1 MRLTRLRKFLACKN
15 KVWPHP
21 VALAQPALRTAEI
34 VPTKKLLWETRVRAR
49 MNYHR
54 YFGSAAK
61 AVETCIVGT
70 GDFGRSFLGQARR
83 VPKIG
88 ARVAVDVTPERAA
101 EAWRAAGVDPRDIAL
116 CRTAAEAKAAWHGG
130 KTIAAR
136 DLACVVEL
144 PIDVVI
150 EATGHPEAGARHSA
164 LAVDAGRHLALVS
177 KEVDIVVG
185 PGLSAMA
192 RSHGRVVTPIDG
204 DQPSL
209 LMGQVTWAETLGFT
223 IVAAG
228 KSSEYDFVYDEPS
241 EQVTS
246 NGRSANAPGFS
257 DCWTMGSRPVS
268 ELIAERSKLAAALPQ
283 RTVPDLCELLIAANA
298 VDLVPDRP
306 DLHAPILRISE
317 VPTYFSAL
325 ADGGVLGGERRIDVF
340 NCLRRPDEISF
351 AGGVFVVVRCEDA
364 ASWTILREKGHILA
378 RDGATALL
386 YLPRHVLGLEAAT
399 SVLEAG
405 LLGIS
410 SGAEKPE
417 PRFDLA
423 ARADADLPAGTILT
437 ASGHHHSIA
446 NVSGYAVAA
455 AALGAGVPI
464 PYYLAANR
472 RLSRPVAKGALIS
485 CDDVEIAEDSMLAT
499 LRRRQ
504 DEIFFGAGAR
514 P

>member
-1 MRLTRLRKFLACKN
+1 
-15 KVWPHP
+15 
-21 VALAQPALRTAEI
+21 
-34 VPTKKLLWETRVRAR
+34 

-54 YFGSAAK
+54 YFGSAARP
-61 AVETCIVGT
+61 VETCIVGT

-83 VPKIG
+83 VPLIS
-88 ARVAVDVTPERAA
+88 ARIAVDITPERAG
-101 EAWRAAGVDPRDIAL
+101 EAWRAAGADPREIAL
-116 CRTAAEAKAAWHGG
+116 CSTAADARAAWASG
-130 KTIAAR
+130 KTIAAG
-136 DLACVVEL
+136 DLACVVDL

-164 LAVDAGRHLALVS
+164 IAVEAGRHLALVS

-185 PGLSAMA
+185 AGLSEMA
-192 RSHGRVVTPIDG
+192 RAQGRVVTPIDG

-223 IVAAG
+223 VVAAG
-228 KSSEYDFVYDEPS
+228 KSSEYDFVFDES
-241 EQVTS
+241 AGTLLS
-246 NGRSANAPGFS
+246 NGRVSPVTGLS
-257 DCWTMGSRPVS
+257 DCWSLDARPVD
-268 ELIAERSKLAAALPQ
+268 EVIAQRSRMAAMLPQ

-298 VDLVPDRP
+298 LDLQPDRP

-317 VPTYFSAL
+317 VPDAFATL
-325 ADGGVLGGERRIDVF
+325 ADGGVLAGERRIDVF

-364 ASWTILREKGHILA
+364 ASWEILREKGHVLS
-378 RDGATALL
+378 RNGATAML

-405 LLGIS
+405 VLGVS
-410 SGAEKPE
+410 SGAERPK

-446 NVSGYAVAA
+446 DVSGYAVPG
-455 AALGAGVPI
+455 AALGRGVPA

-472 RLSRPVAKGALIS
+472 RLVRPVAKGALIA

-504 DEIFFGAGAR
+504 DQMFFGAGA
-514 P
+514 